1 MTALRRELPD
11 HLTGAQRGTYGS
23 HPKACHGG
31 GRRRREEEGGGG
43 RRREEEEGGAAEPLP
58 RKHVIVRLS
67 HCLGYGAACYGA
79 ACYYC
84 CLLRCGCA
92 GPKDIHQHHSG
103 QGPGVDFSLVLRP
116 PHPARTGVGVYKG
129 PAG

>member
-1 MTALRRELPD
+1 MALMVHTIRPA
-11 HLTGAQRGTYGS
+11 T
-23 HPKACHGG
+23 
-31 GRRRREEEGGGG
+31 EEGGGGG

-103 QGPGVDFSLVLRP
+103 RVRGSIFRWFFGPRTPPGLALVYIRVP
-116 PHPARTGVGVYKG
+116 QAEPRSTRERSA
-129 PAG
+129 